1 MLWGVS
7 QPLLPC
13 VCMKT
18 QHSKN
23 NLKQP
28 GCLAGEK
35 KSTEVFWFLLGL
47 ELCSVAYIVCVW
59 SCVNTKDWNSL
70 SDLGLV
76 SSESE

>member
-35 KSTEVFWFLLGL
+35 KIHRSLLVSSRVRIVLCGLYCVRL
-47 ELCSVAYIVCVW
+47 ELC
-59 SCVNTKDWNSL
+59 KHKRL
-70 SDLGLV
+70 
-76 SSESE
+76 E